1 MIDQDELVAVLQ
13 KIRGDTIV
21 IPTMSVA
28 RPWND
33 SSDRPARDVPVS
45 GAMGKASSFALGVAL
60 AQPDTKVIV
69 LDGDGSL
76 SMNLGSLATIAGK
89 APKNLFHFV
98 LHNGVYAVTGGQPIP
113 SAERVDFSEMA
124 EGAGYAATYDFE
136 DLEDF
141 TIQIEEVLKQEG
153 PVFVTIRSV
162 PAIQNEPI
170 GRRERPAR
178 PRTLISAMTEL
189 RQELGTE

>member
-1 MIDQDELVAVLQ
+1 VIDQDELVAVLQ

-33 SSDRPARDVPVS
+33 SSDHPTRDVPVS

-113 SAERVDFSEMA
+113 SADRVAFSEMA
-124 EGAGYAATYDFE
+124 EGAGYAATYEFD

-153 PVFVTIRSV
+153 PVFVTIKSV
-162 PAIQNEPI
+162 PDIQNEPI
-170 GRRERPAR
+170 GRRARPAN
-178 PRTLISAMTEL
+178 PRTLIGAIADL
-189 RQELGTE
+189 RQELGTA